1 MREQHEATILQLRQQ
16 MALLLQAQDPESF
29 AARAKEDMERLAR
42 IRVELERTCQELKEY
57 RQLLSQGIHHDAL
70 AILKGTLTAEV
81 RSLTVER
88 DALTQETQHL
98 SKKRDDVIN
107 EMIMLNTKNAELT
120 NMNND
125 LSRRVTEREREAAA
139 VMAGTS
145 FVRRDSSSDS
155 ANSAMAM
162 SPTGT
167 TTTAAAAAAA
177 AATKFVTRD
186 SFNGTQAPKIFKIKK
201 SNVFGK
207 KFKKEQQQQ
216 QAPYGMVNN
225 PSSMSL
231 KHEHSKSPSSSGHSF
246 QTITSF
252 LRPVRCDVCGDKVWG
267 RSDLRCQGNNKL
279 SLYLYLY
286 VSLTFMF

>member
-1 MREQHEATILQLRQQ
+1 

-98 SKKRDDVIN
+98 SKKRDEVIN

-167 TTTAAAAAAA
+167 TTAAAAAAAA

-186 SFNGTQAPKIFKIKK
+186 SFNGTQAPKLFKIKK
-201 SNVFGK
+201 TNVFGK

-216 QAPYGMVNN
+216 ASGPYGMINN

-231 KHEHSKSPSSSGHSF
+231 KQEHSKSPSSSGHSF

-267 RSDLRCQGNNKL
+267 RSDLRCQGNQNA
-279 SLYLYLY
+279 
-286 VSLTFMF
+286 MFIICMYH